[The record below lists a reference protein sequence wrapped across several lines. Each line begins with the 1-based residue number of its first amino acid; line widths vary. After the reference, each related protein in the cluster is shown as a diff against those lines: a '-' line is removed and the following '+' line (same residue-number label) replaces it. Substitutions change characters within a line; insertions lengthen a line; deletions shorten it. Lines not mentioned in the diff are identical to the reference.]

1 MNLQG
6 SDFWNGLAISAAI
19 LRNFSP
25 LPGLKDFI
33 YMKKKFSSELFSLD
47 KYHKLK
53 EKAGIALLSLTS
65 KVFRNITAAVGDILC
80 QEQAGFRKEKSCIGH
95 IFALRQLLEQSR
107 EWNRTLYAV
116 FVDFV
121 KAFETGSHHS
131 VPLWEL

>member
-1 MNLQG
+1 
-6 SDFWNGLAISAAI
+6 
-19 LRNFSP
+19 
-25 LPGLKDFI
+25 
-33 YMKKKFSSELFSLD
+33 MKKKFSSELFSLD

-80 QEQAGFRKEKSCIGH
+80 QEQAGFRKEKSCI
-95 IFALRQLLEQSR
+95 ALRQLLEQSR
-107 EWNRTLYAV
+107 EWNSTLYAV

-131 VPLWEL
+131 VPL